1 MKIKSTK
8 FFKPYKKVEGKEKC
22 NFSFLQGHFGVYLIK
37 KEGSDKISYIGY
49 SNSDL
54 YKTMY
59 RHFQSWNDKT
69 QFRAVYKKDTHEVRV
84 MLCKTKKEVERLE
97 KYLIQKLKP
106 IDNKVTYSTEPPQKL
121 ETEVTL
127 TSAEILAR
135 NIANGEPF

>member
-8 FFKPYKKVEGKEKC
+8 FFKPYKNDKC
-22 NFSFLQGHFGVYLIK
+22 TFSFLKGHFGVYLIK
-37 KEGSDKISYIGY
+37 KSGTDKISYIGF

-59 RHFQSWNDKT
+59 RHFQKWNDKT
-69 QFRAVYKKDTHEVRV
+69 QFRAVYNKDTHEVRV

-106 IDNKVTYSTEPPQKL
+106 IDNKVNYSTEPPQNL
-121 ETEVTL
+121 DAEVTL

-135 NIANGEPF
+135 NIANGDPF